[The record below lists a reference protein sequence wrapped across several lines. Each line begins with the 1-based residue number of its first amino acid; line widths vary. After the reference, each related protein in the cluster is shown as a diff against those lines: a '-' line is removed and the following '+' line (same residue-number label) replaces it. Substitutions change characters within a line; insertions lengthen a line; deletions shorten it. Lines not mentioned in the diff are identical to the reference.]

1 MARENLNDLAAF
13 ATVAQERSFTR
24 AAAKLGVTQSALSHG
39 MNGLEARLGVRL
51 LNRNTRSVAP
61 TEAGERLLRILAP
74 QFAGIEADLAAL
86 TALRAKPAGT
96 IRITSGEHAAATVL
110 WPAIRGMVAEYPDI
124 KVEVVTEN
132 GLTDIVAGR
141 FDAGVRMGEQVER
154 DMVAVRIGPE
164 LRTAVVA
171 TPGYFARHRRPRTPQ
186 DLTTHTCINI
196 HLASYGAF
204 YAWEFEKDGREYRVR
219 VDGPLAFSSVGLVR
233 EAALAGVGLACM
245 PEDLVLADIAEGRLV
260 RVLADWCPP
269 FPGYHL
275 YYPSRRQQAPAFAV
289 LIEALRHRG

>member
-51 LNRNTRSVAP
+51 LNRNTRSLAP

-110 WPAIRGMVAEYPDI
+110 WPAIRGMVADYPDI
-124 KVEVVTEN
+124 KVE
-132 GLTDIVAGR
+132 
-141 FDAGVRMGEQVER
+141 
-154 DMVAVRIGPE
+154 
-164 LRTAVVA
+164 
-171 TPGYFARHRRPRTPQ
+171 
-186 DLTTHTCINI
+186 
-196 HLASYGAF
+196 
-204 YAWEFEKDGREYRVR
+204 
-219 VDGPLAFSSVGLVR
+219 
-233 EAALAGVGLACM
+233 
-245 PEDLVLADIAEGRLV
+245 
-260 RVLADWCPP
+260 
-269 FPGYHL
+269 
-275 YYPSRRQQAPAFAV
+275 
-289 LIEALRHRG
+289 